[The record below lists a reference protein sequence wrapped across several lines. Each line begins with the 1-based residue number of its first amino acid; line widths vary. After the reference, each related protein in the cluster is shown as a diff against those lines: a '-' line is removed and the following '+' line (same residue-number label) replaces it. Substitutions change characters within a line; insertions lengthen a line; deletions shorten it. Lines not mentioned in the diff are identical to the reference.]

1 MTASI
6 WWDERAKSERPRFWW
21 PRRRELKV
29 EVPLRVSI
37 VSSGPCSVRFLDL
50 PVDEPSMVRW
60 LLQGAPPSADPRSSI
75 NVEPVPERTPPS
87 NTASSRKGAST
98 PSLPGADRPPEPEGP
113 TLVERLRAVL
123 AVPLDSL
130 LPGPG
135 TVLEWPGQL
144 MPFQTDG
151 VHILLARDR
160 ILLADDMGLGKTIQ
174 VIVTIRILCIQ
185 RTIQSV
191 LLVVPA
197 SLVDQ
202 WRRELHRWAPEL
214 RLTVVR
220 GPAKDRAWQWKAN
233 AHVTVVSYETL
244 RADFT
249 DNPESPPRRKVW
261 DVVVLDEAQKIK
273 NRDVEISRQ
282 VKQLPRKRSW
292 AMTGTPLEN
301 KIDDLA
307 SILEFV
313 DQGELTSTRHYS
325 PGPEL
330 LERHR
335 ELQLRRRKSDVLDQL
350 PPKQVIEITLPLL
363 PGQQETYSRAERE
376 GIIHLREKGE
386 TIKVEHVLALITR
399 LKQICNF
406 DPDTGESAKVADIR
420 DRLMVL
426 SEQGHRALLFSQ
438 YTDEAFG
445 VGKMAQVLQ
454 EFQPLTYVGGM
465 SSGDRDQVIQS
476 FKSNDAHKALILS
489 LKAGGVGLNLQ
500 EASYVFHIDRW
511 WNPATERQ
519 AEDRSHRMGQVV
531 PVTVFKYIC
540 EGTIEER
547 IQKLLAEKQR
557 LFDEIIDDVSLDIA
571 SRLTRD
577 ELFGLFGLGAPVREG
592 TKGHTKPSGL
602 ELEERCA
609 QILLAYGWSV
619 ERTPRSRDGG
629 IDLIATKVDAVGI
642 EQTMYVQ
649 CKDHARP
656 VGVEV
661 VREFLGVLPVG
672 KNIQLILAT
681 PMGVTADAARLAH
694 ERGVTIWE
702 ESALLDLEH
711 TDGSSVGNDNQPFIH
726 DGDQETSSGLPQ

>member
-1 MTASI
+1 MTSGLPAA
-6 WWDERAKSERPRFWW
+6 ER
-21 PRRRELKV
+21 
-29 EVPLRVSI
+29 
-37 VSSGPCSVRFLDL
+37 L
-50 PVDEPSMVRW
+50 PES
-60 LLQGAPPSADPRSSI
+60 
-75 NVEPVPERTPPS
+75 
-87 NTASSRKGAST
+87 
-98 PSLPGADRPPEPEGP
+98 EGP
-113 TLVERLRAVL
+113 TLVERIRAVL
-123 AVPLDSL
+123 AIPLDSL
-130 LPGPG
+130 MPGPW
-135 TVLEWPGQL
+135 TVLEWPGHL
-144 MPFQTDG
+144 MPFQDDG
-151 VHILLARDR
+151 VRMLMTRDR

-174 VIVTIRILCIQ
+174 AIAAIRILCIQ
-185 RTIQSV
+185 RAIQSV
-191 LLVVPA
+191 LLVMPA
-197 SLVDQ
+197 SLIDQ
-202 WRRELHRWAPEL
+202 WRRELHRWAPEI

-220 GPAKDRAWQWKAN
+220 GLAKDRAWQWKAN

-249 DNPESPPRRKVW
+249 DNPDSPPRRKVW
-261 DVVVLDEAQKIK
+261 DLVVLDEAQKIK
-273 NRDVEISRQ
+273 NRDVEISCQ
-282 VKQLPRKRSW
+282 VKQLSRKRSW

-301 KIDDLA
+301 KLDDLA

-313 DQGELTSTRHYS
+313 DQGELTSIRHFR

-330 LERHR
+330 LERHH
-335 ELQLRRRKSDVLDQL
+335 ELQLRRRKFDVLDQL

-363 PGQQETYSRAERE
+363 SRQQETYSRAERE

-386 TIKVEHVLALITR
+386 TIHIEHVLALITR

-426 SEQGHRALLFSQ
+426 SEEGHRALLFSQ
-438 YTDEAFG
+438 YTDETFG

-454 EFQPLTYVGGM
+454 EYHPLTYTGGM
-465 SSGDRDQVIQS
+465 SSSDRDQVIQC
-476 FKSNDAHKALILS
+476 FKGNDVHKALILS

-547 IQKLLAEKQR
+547 IQKILKEKQR
-557 LFDEIIDDVSLDIA
+557 LFNEIIDDVSLDIA

-577 ELFGLFGLGAPVREG
+577 ELFGIFGLGVPDHGRTER
-592 TKGHTKPSGL
+592 HIKPSGL

-609 QILLAYGWSV
+609 QILLACGWSV
-619 ERTPRSRDGG
+619 ERTPLSRDGG
-629 IDLIATKVDAVGI
+629 IDLITTKIDAVGL
-642 EQTMYVQ
+642 EQTIYVQ
-649 CKDHARP
+649 CKDHALP

-672 KNIQLILAT
+672 KNIQTILAT
-681 PMGVTADAARLAH
+681 PTGVTADAARLAKQ
-694 ERGVTIWE
+694 RGVRIWD
-702 ESALLDLEH
+702 ESTLLDLES
-711 TDGSSVGNDNQPFIH
+711 TTKQDE
-726 DGDQETSSGLPQ
+726 ETLA